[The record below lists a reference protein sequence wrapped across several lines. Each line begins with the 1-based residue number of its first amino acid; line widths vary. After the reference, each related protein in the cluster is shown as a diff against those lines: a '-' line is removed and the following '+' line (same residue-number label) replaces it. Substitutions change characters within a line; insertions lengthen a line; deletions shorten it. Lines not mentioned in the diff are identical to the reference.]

1 MSVDP
6 RHEEKR
12 LRRIFQRARW
22 LALAA
27 PMALPLAC
35 GPDDSADPI
44 SLGDGAGGGDGND
57 GNAEPDADEPLA
69 SAVPIEALA
78 PAASCAPATI
88 TPNPPDDCG
97 NYVRLS
103 CGLPAGV
110 VPASNC
116 YLFIN
121 DCKQVCPGFYFNCHA
136 VNDSCQNGQI
146 VKDARGGIDIDCS
159 ICSKGIGRL
168 PAGLAPARRARAT
181 SALGGWFAAA
191 AHLEAASVHAFD
203 RLHDELARHG
213 APGRLL
219 RAARRARRDEVRHAR
234 LTGRM
239 ARRFGGVPVAARVDE
254 VPARALAAVALEN
267 AVEGCVRETF
277 GALVASF
284 QAENATDPEVA
295 RLMESIARDET
306 RHAALSWAVA
316 DWAEARLDAGARA
329 VTAEAC
335 LRAVDGLRRD
345 TNAQVPGEL
354 MTRAG
359 LPDAAQQRAL
369 IGALEEQLWGRA
381 GWGDG
386 R

>member
-1 MSVDP
+1 
-6 RHEEKR
+6 
-12 LRRIFQRARW
+12 
-22 LALAA
+22 
-27 PMALPLAC
+27 
-35 GPDDSADPI
+35 
-44 SLGDGAGGGDGND
+44 
-57 GNAEPDADEPLA
+57 
-69 SAVPIEALA
+69 
-78 PAASCAPATI
+78 
-88 TPNPPDDCG
+88 
-97 NYVRLS
+97 
-103 CGLPAGV
+103 
-110 VPASNC
+110 
-116 YLFIN
+116 
-121 DCKQVCPGFYFNCHA
+121 
-136 VNDSCQNGQI
+136 
-146 VKDARGGIDIDCS
+146 
-159 ICSKGIGRL
+159 
-168 PAGLAPARRARAT
+168 
-181 SALGGWFAAA
+181 
-191 AHLEAASVHAFD
+191 
-203 RLHDELARHG
+203 
-213 APGRLL
+213 
-219 RAARRARRDEVRHAR
+219 
-234 LTGRM
+234 M